1 MLSPAPGPRVAHP
14 LLIVAALCCCVACAS
29 PAPDPL
35 AAALPRA
42 AGAGWTAVGSLKE
55 ARELHQAVI
64 VSVGGSP
71 RVLLI
76 GGRGATGSALASVE
90 SYDLSSHVVT
100 AAAPMSLGRWGHSA
114 AALANGKVLVVG
126 GFTGQGPTAAVE
138 LYDPATNSWT
148 PGPAL
153 AAPRYG
159 HTAVTLP
166 ISGAQHV
173 LIVGGR
179 AASGGAPLTSAE
191 RLQPG
196 PTQHWLPAGALTQG
210 RADHRATLLADG
222 RVLLSG
228 GTGPS
233 GKLTS
238 TEIFD
243 PQTVAWTPGPLL
255 SAARLGHDA
264 ARLMDGSVLIAG
276 GESAAVELFFTV
288 PDRVLALNGLGSPR
302 SEHTLTAV
310 AGNKAVLVGGLG
322 SGGAASHIDAVHVF
336 DGATRTW
343 DTVDS
348 TLNTA
353 RRGHLATLLG
363 TGRILIS
370 GGRGQA
376 GALSSLELSKPYGS
390 PAAPGDAGARDG
402 DGGLGA
408 TDGDGPGAADG
419 GDGAATGQGCACAMG
434 VATRRRAEDASALL
448 LLPLL
453 LLLLV
458 IRAAAR
464 REAKEAATAE
474 RWRPIAGRAAA
485 PT

>member
-1 MLSPAPGPRVAHP
+1 MTRACAVREDHGRMKGHPSPAPGPRVAL
-14 LLIVAALCCCVACAS
+14 LLIVAAVCCCCACAS
-29 PAPDPL
+29 PAPDPE

-55 ARELHQAVI
+55 ARELHRAVI

-90 SYDLSSHVVT
+90 SYDVSSHVVT
-100 AAAPMSLGRWGHSA
+100 AAAPMSLGRWGHCA
-114 AALANGKVLVVG
+114 AALADGKVLVVG
-126 GFTGQGPTAAVE
+126 GFTAQGPTASVE

-148 PGPAL
+148 PGPPL

-196 PTQHWLPAGALTQG
+196 PTQHWLPAGALIQG

-222 RVLLSG
+222 RVLLTG
-228 GTGPS
+228 GTGLS
-233 GKLTS
+233 GKLGS

-243 PQTVAWTPGPLL
+243 PQTVAWTPGPPL

-276 GESAAVELFFTV
+276 GESAAVELFSAA

-322 SGGAASHIDAVHVF
+322 SGSAAGHIDAVHVF

-348 TLNTA
+348 TVNTA

-402 DGGLGA
+402 DGDLGA
-408 TDGDGPGAADG
+408 TDGDGLGATMDG
-419 GDGAATGQGCACAMG
+419 GDGAAAGQGCACAMS
-434 VATRRRAEDASALL
+434 VATRRRADDASALL

-464 REAKEAATAE
+464 RE
-474 RWRPIAGRAAA
+474 
-485 PT
+485 

>member
-1 MLSPAPGPRVAHP
+1 MIFSPAPGPRVARP
-14 LLIVAALCCCVACAS
+14 LLIVAALSCCVACAS
-29 PAPDPL
+29 PAPDPV

-114 AALANGKVLVVG
+114 AALADGKVLVVG
-126 GFTGQGPTAAVE
+126 GFSGQGPTAAVE

-159 HTAVTLP
+159 HTAVTLA

-196 PTQHWLPAGALTQG
+196 PTQHWLPAGALIQG

-222 RVLLSG
+222 RVLLTG

-233 GKLTS
+233 GKLGS
-238 TEIFD
+238 TELFD
-243 PQTVAWTPGPLL
+243 PQTVAWTSGPLL
-255 SAARLGHDA
+255 SAARLGHNA

-276 GESAAVELFFTV
+276 GESTAVELFFAA

-322 SGGAASHIDAVHVF
+322 SGAANYIDAVQVF

-363 TGRILIS
+363 TGRILVS

-402 DGGLGA
+402 DGDLGA
-408 TDGDGPGAADG
+408 TADG
-419 GDGAATGQGCACAMG
+419 GDGAAAGQGCACAMG
-434 VATRRRAEDASALL
+434 VATQRRAEDASALL

-453 LLLLV
+453 LFISLL
-458 IRAAAR
+458 R
-464 REAKEAATAE
+464 RCGGRPPSAGVW
-474 RWRPIAGRAAA
+474 WRS
-485 PT
+485 